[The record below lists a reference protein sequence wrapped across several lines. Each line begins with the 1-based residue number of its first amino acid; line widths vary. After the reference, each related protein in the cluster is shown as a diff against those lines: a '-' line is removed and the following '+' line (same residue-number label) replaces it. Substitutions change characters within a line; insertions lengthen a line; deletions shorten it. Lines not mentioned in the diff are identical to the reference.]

1 MRTLTMEKIDLQK
14 LCEECGLIY
23 YKDSSNIE
31 TGYYNGKVIFQFDPD
46 QAVSTYKNNIIYLS
60 SADMSKHGLNF
71 VCPKQ
76 IYNDDYNYNF
86 LKKSITEAIIKYKEL
101 ILEDKKQKLQK
112 DFE

>member
-1 MRTLTMEKIDLQK
+1 MEKIDLQK

-31 TGYYNGKVIFQFDPD
+31 TGYYNGKVIFQFDPG
-46 QAVSTYKNNIIYLS
+46 QVVSTYKNNIICLS
-60 SADMSKHGLNF
+60 AAAMSKYGLDF
-71 VCPKQ
+71 VQPKQ

-101 ILEDKKQKLQK
+101 ILEDKKQKLQR
-112 DFE
+112 DFD